1 MSASGPFLGASVL
14 DERTPE
20 ERRSDNHAAA
30 AARLWATPGFREKM
44 AAIRKAAWDAGKY
57 GAQRGHRKRGKL
69 SRHIEVFRRLF
80 AEGVP
85 RSVIAER
92 FECSY
97 AAVWMWT
104 RVERP
109 RPYPRH
115 DVSVI
120 KVHQLR
126 NKGLSFARI
135 ALLLECSERT
145 VRDRFKGK
153 APRQRLAV

>member
-1 MSASGPFLGASVL
+1 M
-14 DERTPE
+14 
-20 ERRSDNHAAA
+20 
-30 AARLWATPGFREKM
+30 AT
-44 AAIRKAAWDAGKY
+44 IRKAAWESGKY
-57 GAQRGHRKRGKL
+57 EAQRGHRKRGKL
-69 SRHIEVFRRLF
+69 SRHIDAFRRLF

-92 FECSY
+92 FQCSY

-104 RVERP
+104 RLKRP

-126 NKGLSFARI
+126 KKGLSFARI

-145 VRDRFKGK
+145 ARDRFKGR
-153 APRQRLAV
+153 APKLRPR